1 MNTYFVLNK
10 KDRSGYNQLR
20 PFKVVLQEMKRQE
33 IEEAKKKQLTNFRSE
48 NQQHS
53 LPIENGFDHSTTL
66 TVETKINGR
75 DDNAIQFVRNSL
87 SKPMMN
93 DDQSVKP
100 SEVTTHSTKSLQV
113 QSRSRTCELL

>member
-10 KDRSGYNQLR
+10 KDRSGNNQLR
-20 PFKVVLQEMKRQE
+20 PFKVVFQEMKRQE
-33 IEEAKKKQLTNFRSE
+33 IEEAKKKQWTNFRSE

-53 LPIENGFDHSTTL
+53 LPIENGFDHSKTL
-66 TVETKINGR
+66 TVETEINGR
-75 DDNAIQFVRNSL
+75 
-87 SKPMMN
+87 